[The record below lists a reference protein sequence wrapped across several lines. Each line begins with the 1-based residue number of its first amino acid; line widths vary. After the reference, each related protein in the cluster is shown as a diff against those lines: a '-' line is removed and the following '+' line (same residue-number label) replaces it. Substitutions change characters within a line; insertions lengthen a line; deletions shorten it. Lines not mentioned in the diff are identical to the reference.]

1 MCFCKKRGVNVKAK
15 IRSIEAIL
23 LCMAVIF
30 NVYLVYLNLSVEKY
44 EADGQIMSTPNY
56 IDLEEVME
64 EQNPVVYDGKT
75 AQELIDIINKSLNS
89 TISNKGELI
98 VLYSLERNVDPYMA
112 TAIMLHE
119 TGCKWNCSRL
129 VRECNN
135 VGGQKGHGCGSY
147 GYFNTLDEGIRSFID
162 NLANN
167 YISQGLITPEQI
179 NPKYAED
186 LNWSKKVNKYIEEI
200 KAQ

>member
-1 MCFCKKRGVNVKAK
+1 MKAK

-23 LCMAVIF
+23 LCMVIIF
-30 NVYLVYLNLSVEKY
+30 NVYLVYLNLSVDKY
-44 EADGQIMSTPNY
+44 EADGEIMATPNY
-56 IDLEEVME
+56 IDVEEIVE
-64 EQNPVVYDGKT
+64 EENPIVYDGKT
-75 AQELIDIINKSLNS
+75 TQELIDIINKSLNS

-98 VLYSLERNVDPYMA
+98 VTYSLERNVDPYMA

-135 VGGQKGHGCGSY
+135 VGGQKGQGCGSY
-147 GYFNTLDEGIRSFID
+147 GYFNTLDDGIRSFID

-167 YISQGLITPEQI
+167 YISQGLMTPEQI
-179 NPKYAED
+179 NPKYAAD